1 VNTVTLVGV
10 LVGSNVGC
18 LFLGYLFG
26 RMARATVQIEETMTT
41 DDTAD
46 VPAAE
51 PAPVPVDAYDRRN
64 AIVLRILAAV
74 VAVVG
79 IVTATMGYVVIRNQD
94 RIVGCVVGYSN
105 ASSAAFK
112 ARAAAQ
118 NDVNTQMDNFMAAI
132 LQAFSSAP
140 AEGRQLVFDAV
151 TAYNQSRAD
160 AKTAQAKN
168 PLPEPPEHACAELM
182 D

>member
-1 VNTVTLVGV
+1 MNTVTLAGV

-18 LFLGYLFG
+18 WFLGYLFG
-26 RMARATVQIEETMTT
+26 RMARATVHIEETMNT
-41 DDTAD
+41 DD
-46 VPAAE
+46 AAHPE
-51 PAPVPVDAYDRRN
+51 PQAAPAPPPVTGRRQLN
-64 AIVLRILAAV
+64 ALRIMAAV
-74 VAVVG
+74 VAAIG
-79 IVTATMGYVVIRNQD
+79 IVTATLGYVVIRNQD

-132 LQAFSSAP
+132 LQAFSSGP
-140 AEGRQLVFDAV
+140 TEGRQLVFDAV

-160 AKTAQAKN
+160 AKQAQAKN
-168 PLPEPPEHACAELM
+168 PLPDPPEHACAELM